1 MSRLAS
7 EVLKT
12 DGKPKMTLCDGLRI
26 NRCDTPASLSRR
38 GKVRSGRGE
47 ASGRLWDQP
56 TRIADAPARVPG
68 MCLAVVTAAKM
79 TAIAS
84 TIEKAAKTK
93 RGAIT
98 RAPLP
103 EPICSTYR
111 GRFGS
116 PRSLAR
122 DGSVQDVL
130 VPFVNFDD
138 GGAHR
143 GDDSNQQSYRAS
155 QTGPRI
161 DVASQWDE
169 ALKSWNQ
176 DRNASKGW
184 AMRMPALRTTKNAV
198 MASNMQVPV
207 RPSSVKGS
215 AHGVKNNSIEWRM
228 SALS

>member
-1 MSRLAS
+1 LGSANPHCRRAGARARDVFGCRHGCKNDCDCKHNRKSCEDETRGHNARSLTR
-7 EVLKT
+7 T
-12 DGKPKMTLCDGLRI
+12 DLL
-26 NRCDTPASLSRR
+26 NLSR
-38 GKVRSGRGE
+38 
-47 ASGRLWDQP
+47 
-56 TRIADAPARVPG
+56 
-68 MCLAVVTAAKM
+68 
-79 TAIAS
+79 AI
-84 TIEKAAKTK
+84 
-93 RGAIT
+93 
-98 RAPLP
+98 
-103 EPICSTYR
+103 
-111 GRFGS
+111 GS

-176 DRNASKGW
+176 DRNASKAW

-198 MASNMQVPV
+198 MASNMQIPV